1 MQRPPRDI
9 APSDQTLTPYDREH
23 AVTYMR
29 MLEVDAECADWRVVA
44 EIVLRINPKREPQR
58 ARRAYETYLARAK
71 WMTSTTLAELVFATV
86 LHGLVY
92 CSMRSVAMAAEE

>member
-71 WMTSTTLAELVFATV
+71 WMTRVRT
-86 LHGLVY
+86 H
-92 CSMRSVAMAAEE
+92 